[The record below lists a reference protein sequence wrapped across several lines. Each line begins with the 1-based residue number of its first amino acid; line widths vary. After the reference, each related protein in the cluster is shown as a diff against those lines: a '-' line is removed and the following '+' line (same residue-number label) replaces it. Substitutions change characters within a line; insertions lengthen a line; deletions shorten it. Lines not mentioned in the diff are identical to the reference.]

1 MLGHNWRVALKQ
13 LRTPISWW
21 GAEETPR
28 WKEAA
33 PDSYKKL
40 CSHNSGRGTT
50 NGHSTCDRP
59 LYIPARTSLRPC
71 SNAHAYTVQLQ
82 GSAGNFALE
91 EEVACLLVL
100 YTRVST
106 KKLAIQMI
114 ARNESRNREVLRRLL
129 KRMGAGQAGTCRGE
143 HGLSRCR
150 TPPVQGGALIMS
162 KADRDEKWAY
172 DPGELKRGSA
182 MALFKLRSKRP
193 PYKTVQKGKSSRSS
207 HCNAGGWRGRGVINM
222 DGHCQW
228 QRQAHQPGRHSQSSG
243 NSAAGCSKHKY
254 RTSAGQCC

>member
-1 MLGHNWRVALKQ
+1 MDTVLATALCISQRGPALDLVAMHMLTPCNCKDQQATLHWR
-13 LRTPISWW
+13 R
-21 GAEETPR
+21 
-28 WKEAA
+28 
-33 PDSYKKL
+33 KL
-40 CSHNSGRGTT
+40 
-50 NGHSTCDRP
+50 
-59 LYIPARTSLRPC
+59 L
-71 SNAHAYTVQLQ
+71 
-82 GSAGNFALE
+82 
-91 EEVACLLVL
+91 ACLLVL
-100 YTRVST
+100 YTRVSA

-143 HGLSRCR
+143 HGTSRCR

-172 DPGELKRGSA
+172 DPGELKRGSP